1 MRVEGGESIQADCD
15 CWTDSE
21 SPSLARSPLARQAS
35 WPLPQ
40 SLRLLHPRIVEGLSL
55 SLLFASLSA
64 LTFPIGKRERVVS
77 HESASRET
85 VGGFPRVDECCCAG
99 SIFSPRW
106 PAGPGRVVPA
116 YKSLSP
122 NPPLLPVRSTSPS
135 ITLSTQARTPNNL
148 P

>member
-55 SLLFASLSA
+55 SLLVVCKFVRFDL
-64 LTFPIGKRERVVS
+64 PDREAGTS
-77 HESASRET
+77 
-85 VGGFPRVDECCCAG
+85 GFPRVGESGDSWRFPTSRRVLLCWQYLFA
-99 SIFSPRW
+99 SLARW
-106 PAGPGRVVPA
+106 P
-116 YKSLSP
+116 
-122 NPPLLPVRSTSPS
+122 RSCRSR
-135 ITLSTQARTPNNL
+135 I
-148 P
+148 